1 MHPVGL
7 LRLPEGIDPN
17 LILSLAI
24 FVGFA
29 FLILVI
35 ALIYKIQTDRIIFR
49 HFKHLLTQKGL
60 DETTIK
66 KLYKFLKRRRYPFEI
81 ILEDA
86 NVVEEAAKA
95 TGLDAD
101 ELKKKLGF
109 DRKALLEEY
118 MKRLEEM
125 RKEWNRGRR

>member
-1 MHPVGL
+1 MHPAGL
-7 LRLPEGIDPN
+7 LRLPEGIYPN

-24 FVGFA
+24 FVGFV
-29 FLILVI
+29 FLILII
-35 ALIYKIQTDRIIFR
+35 AIIYKIQTDRILYR
-49 HFKHLLTQKGL
+49 HFKHLLSQKGL
-60 DETTIK
+60 DDKSIR
-66 KLYKFLKRRRYPFEI
+66 KLYNFLKRHKYPYEL
-81 ILEDA
+81 ILEDEKL
-86 NVVEEAAKA
+86 VEEAAKA
-95 TGLDAD
+95 TGLDAN